1 MLNKKSCNCLSE
13 DWKQNMVAIR
23 ALPHPLQRLIFIIFL
38 IICFYLKDN
47 CFIELC
53 CFLSNLNM
61 NQPQVYRYPSF
72 WNLPSMSL
80 PIPPFQVDTEPL
92 FEFPELY
99 SKFPLA
105 LYFTYGNIS
114 FRVTLSI
121 HLTFSSPLPM
131 SISLF
136 SMSVCLFLIAAL

>member
-53 CFLSNLNM
+53 CFLSNINM
-61 NQPQVYRYPSF
+61 NPKIASC
-72 WNLPSMSL
+72 SL
-80 PIPPFQVDTEPL
+80 LPPFQLFDSYIVCTYWLSTHASTSTVLKLCLRSPIFSWLVITPL
-92 FEFPELY
+92 
-99 SKFPLA
+99 
-105 LYFTYGNIS
+105 IS
-114 FRVTLSI
+114 S
-121 HLTFSSPLPM
+121 
-131 SISLF
+131 
-136 SMSVCLFLIAAL
+136 CLDLLVIF